1 MMRFISILAII
12 AALPVAAPAAAADF
26 TVIVNRAN
34 TSAIDKAMIAK
45 IFLGEKKSW
54 EDGTPVAAIDLAEDS
69 PTRAHFSSDVLGEPV
84 GSVKA
89 LWAQM
94 IFSGK
99 ALPPKKAA
107 SDDEVKKFVGANKGG
122 IGYIMTSSV
131 DESVKVAMGAPAP
144 TGSPTGSGLYVVC
157 SAGLAVTAADVR
169 GVFLGEKAFVAGA
182 KVAPAD
188 NSTLMSV
195 FLAKVLKTD
204 ATTYTALWAKK
215 SMRDGTSAPE
225 VKSSDNEILEYIKH
239 TPFACGYISSAPP
252 AGVNVAGTF

>member
-12 AALPVAAPAAAADF
+12 AALSVATRAAAADF

-34 TSAIDKAMIAK
+34 TSTIDKAVIAK

-54 EDGTPVAAIDLAEDS
+54 EDGTPVAAIDLPEDS
-69 PTRAHFSSDVLGEPV
+69 PTRAHFSNEVLGEPV

-89 LWAQM
+89 LWAQA

-107 SDDEVKKFVGANKGG
+107 SDDDVKKFVGANKGG

-131 DESVKVAMGAPAP
+131 DDSVKVAMGAPAP
-144 TGSPTGSGLYVVC
+144 TGSGSGLYVVC

-188 NSTLMSV
+188 NSTLMTV

-225 VKSSDNEILEYIKH
+225 VKKSDNEILEYIKH

>member
-1 MMRFISILAII
+1 MMRCISILAII
-12 AALPVAAPAAAADF
+12 AALSVATRAAAADF

-34 TSAIDKAMIAK
+34 TSTIDKAVIAK

-54 EDGTPVAAIDLAEDS
+54 EDGTPVAAIDLPEDS
-69 PTRAHFSSDVLGEPV
+69 PTRAHFSNDVLGEPV

-89 LWAQM
+89 LWAQA

-107 SDDEVKKFVGANKGG
+107 SDDDVKKFVGANKGG

-131 DESVKVAMGAPAP
+131 DDSVKVAMGAPA
-144 TGSPTGSGLYVVC
+144 PTGSGLYVVC

-188 NSTLMSV
+188 NSKLMAV